1 MNLATY
7 GFSLDIHKTG
17 SQVMLQAKKNDT
29 GRMLLVTLME
39 NGKPYDITS
48 DCYAVFRA
56 RKSDNT
62 VLYNDCSI
70 TTCNE
75 ISYTITQQTLS
86 ATGMLDCEITLYG
99 DDGKQITSPNF
110 SIIVDDTVQSDDEVE
125 STNEYTALTK
135 AMSDY
140 ADAKEN
146 LGSITGGGTARI
158 ADVEL
163 LASKWQGSTHPYSQV
178 VSIPGVTE
186 FSQVDLTPSVEQ
198 LAIFYN
204 KDLAFVTENED
215 GVVTVYAIGQ
225 KPAKDYTIQ
234 CTITEVII

>member
-7 GFSLDIHKTG
+7 SFSLDVHKRG
-17 SQVMLQAKKNDT
+17 SQLMLEAKKNDT
-29 GRMLLVTLME
+29 GRKLLVTLME
-39 NGKPYDITS
+39 NGKPYNITS

-56 RKSDNT
+56 RKTDGT

-70 TTCNE
+70 EDNE
-75 ISYTITQQTLS
+75 ISYTITQQTL
-86 ATGMLDCEITLYG
+86 AVPGILDCEITLYG
-99 DDGKQITSPNF
+99 SDGKQVTSPNF

-163 LASKWQGSTHPYSQV
+163 LASKWQGSTYPYSQV